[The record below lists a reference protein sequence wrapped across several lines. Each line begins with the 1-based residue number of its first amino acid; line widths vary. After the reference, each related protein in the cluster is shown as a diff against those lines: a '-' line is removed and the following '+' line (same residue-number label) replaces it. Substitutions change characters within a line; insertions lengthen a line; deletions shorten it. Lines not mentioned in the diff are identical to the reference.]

1 MNLKKYLLLPVAAIA
16 FAACSQTDDTER
28 RIDDLL
34 SQMTLGEKLG
44 QMNQLTYGEEEW
56 ARRPDPVGC
65 FRKYSQR
72 TGSRHR
78 QQASEDS
85 RRGDAPGHSPYHFT

>member
-56 ARRPDPVGC
+56 LG
-65 FRKYSQR
+65 KYSQR